1 MTILATNS
9 RDDSHRMRKVVGNAA
24 GSLDGTIRPGSGPS
38 AVHEW
43 AERIAVPTFDFVTAP
58 IDAMVEASLDLVSVA
73 ASAIRKMRHPETR
86 SRRRAAGGL
95 VGGWRGPRGTAAE
108 S

>member
-1 MTILATNS
+1 M
-9 RDDSHRMRKVVGNAA
+9 VGNAA
-24 GSLDGTIRPGSGPS
+24 ESLDGTIGPGSSPS

-58 IDAMVEASLDLVSVA
+58 IDAMVEASLDLVSMA
-73 ASAIRKMRHPETR
+73 AGTIRKMRHRKPAADDGR
-86 SRRRAAGGL
+86 QAAWSDGRAAGSL
-95 VGGWRGPRGTAAE
+95 VGGWRGPRRTAAD